1 MKSSPGR
8 FLTTGSKR
16 QLSPRSRDFSREQRT
31 VLRQAIID
39 KLQVLALKRPR
50 ALIVVERM
58 LDALLDDSLHL
69 LDEPRAPSAPVKK
82 SP

>member
-1 MKSSPGR
+1 MKRSPGR
-8 FLTTGSKR
+8 SPTTKSKQR
-16 QLSPRSRDFSREQRT
+16 SPRSRDFSRDQRT

-39 KLQVLALKRPR
+39 KLQVLALTRPR
-50 ALIVVERM
+50 ALIVVERV

-69 LDEPRAPSAPVKK
+69 LEEPQPSAPVKE

>member
-1 MKSSPGR
+1 MKGSPR
-8 FLTTGSKR
+8 RSPTTRSKR
-16 QLSPRSRDFSREQRT
+16 RTSPRSRDFSREQRT

-50 ALIVVERM
+50 ALIVVERV
-58 LDALLDDSLHL
+58 LDALLDDNLHL
-69 LDEPRAPSAPVKK
+69 LDESPEPSAPVKK

>member
-1 MKSSPGR
+1 M
-8 FLTTGSKR
+8 
-16 QLSPRSRDFSREQRT
+16 

-50 ALIVVERM
+50 ALIVVERV
-58 LDALLDDSLHL
+58 LDALLADSLHL
-69 LDEPRAPSAPVKK
+69 LDEPREPSAPVKK

>member
-1 MKSSPGR
+1 
-8 FLTTGSKR
+8 
-16 QLSPRSRDFSREQRT
+16 

-39 KLQVLALKRPR
+39 KLQVLALRRPR
-50 ALIVVERM
+50 ALIVVEKV

-69 LDEPRAPSAPVKK
+69 LEESGDRSAPAKK

>member
-8 FLTTGSKR
+8 SLTTGSKGR
-16 QLSPRSRDFSREQRT
+16 SSPRSRDFSREQRT

-50 ALIVVERM
+50 ALIVVERV
-58 LDALLDDSLHL
+58 LDALLDNSLHL
-69 LDEPRAPSAPVKK
+69 LDESPEPSAPAKK

>member
-8 FLTTGSKR
+8 SLTTGSKR
-16 QLSPRSRDFSREQRT
+16 RSSPRSRDFSRAQRT

-50 ALIVVERM
+50 ALIVVERV

-69 LDEPRAPSAPVKK
+69 LDEPRDPQTPVKK